1 MNAMNARTFDRY
13 VTRTQEAM
21 QRVADQFE
29 VGELEFGDHL
39 RFFLAEHVSITGDPE
54 PKVEP
59 LPEKAAELLKS
70 LLKTGPSIIDAA
82 EFQKDITYLHE
93 RQLIKPME
101 SSTGSGATVW
111 HLTRAAQAYVTI
123 GPKES

>member
-1 MNAMNARTFDRY
+1 MNSRTFQRY
-13 VTRTQEAM
+13 VTRTQQAM

-29 VGELEFGDHL
+29 VGPLEFHDHL
-39 RFFLAEHVSITGDPE
+39 RFFLAEHVSISITGDPE

-59 LPEKAAELLKS
+59 LPEKVAELLKS

-93 RQLIKPME
+93 RQLIKPIE
-101 SSTGSGATVW
+101 SPTGSTVW

-123 GPKES
+123 GPKEG